1 MELPKKHLHCS
12 FPPQGLPIRHKNSII
27 ISKIQVSYHFQEELF
42 VNMKNKTLGS
52 KVVQHLIAAARN
64 ATPSPLKKLAKKIFR
79 IKDSNVIKHHQKL
92 LDEILKK
99 EKDNQRE
106 IIIFPPSLDWN
117 VQLFQ
122 RPQQLALALGRQ
134 GALVF
139 YLQPKPNR
147 KQPPFHLI
155 EENIYLCNV
164 HVDVF
169 HALPNPFIYLLTWNS
184 DYARCFNHPRILY
197 DFVDDID
204 VFYGERDQ
212 IIRGHEFLLRNA
224 HIVLATA
231 NKLIE
236 EVKIYRPDVIYSPN
250 GVVYEHFARAAR
262 NEYSVPPQDLADRVA
277 SQQPIIGYYG
287 ALARWFDYD
296 LFKKV
301 AFLRP
306 NYQFVVIGP
315 NYDGTLEHTDLLKI
329 PNIHWLGVKPYK
341 ELPHYLQY
349 FDVATIPFIVND
361 ITHATSPLKLFEY
374 MAGEKPVVITPM
386 RESMNYAG
394 VLIAQDAEEFA
405 TQLDNALLKKD
416 DPEYRTLLRK
426 TALENTWDERAK
438 VLLDAL
444 LEKSNHYSSNLKDSS
459 DQVPQ
464 CS

>member
-1 MELPKKHLHCS
+1 M
-12 FPPQGLPIRHKNSII
+12 NT
-27 ISKIQVSYHFQEELF
+27 
-42 VNMKNKTLGS
+42 KTLAS
-52 KVVQHLIAAARN
+52 KATRYLIETIRKI
-64 ATPSPLKKLAKKIFR
+64 TPSPVKKIAKKILR
-79 IKDSNVIKHHQKL
+79 IKDSNIIKQHQKL
-92 LDEILKK
+92 LDEILTDKK
-99 EKDNQRE
+99 GYYKE
-106 IIIFPPSLDWN
+106 IVIFPPSLDWN

-139 YLQPKPNR
+139 YMQPNPDR

-155 EENIYLCNV
+155 EKGIYLCNV
-164 HVDVF
+164 HVDTF
-169 HALPNPFIYLLTWNS
+169 RDLPNPFIYLLTWNS
-184 DYARCFNHPRILY
+184 DYAKCFNHPRIIY

-212 IIRGHEFLLRNA
+212 IVRGHDFLLRNA

-236 EVKIYRPDVIYSPN
+236 EVKNYRPDVIYSPN
-250 GVVYEHFARAAR
+250 GVVYEHFSKAAR
-262 NEYSVPPQDLADRVA
+262 NEYTAPPQDLEALIT
-277 SQQPIIGYYG
+277 SHQPIIGYYG

-296 LFKKV
+296 LFKKI
-301 AFLRP
+301 ALLRP
-306 NYQFVVIGP
+306 NYQFILIGP
-315 NYDGTLEHTDLLKI
+315 DYDGTLQRTDLLTI

-349 FDVATIPFIVND
+349 FDVATIPFVVNE

-394 VLIAQDAEEFA
+394 VLIAQKAEEFA
-405 TQLDNALLKKD
+405 TQLDNALFKKD

-426 TALENTWDERAK
+426 IALENTWDERAK

-444 LEKSNHYSSNLKDSS
+444 LKEPKK
-459 DQVPQ
+459 
-464 CS
+464 

>member
-1 MELPKKHLHCS
+1 M
-12 FPPQGLPIRHKNSII
+12 R
-27 ISKIQVSYHFQEELF
+27 
-42 VNMKNKTLGS
+42 NKTLGS
-52 KVVQHLIAAARN
+52 KVIQYLIAAARY
-64 ATPSPLKKLAKKIFR
+64 ATPFPLKKIAKKILR
-79 IKDSNVIKHHQKL
+79 IKDINVIKHHQKV
-92 LDEILKK
+92 LDEILTNQQDHYK
-99 EKDNQRE
+99 E
-106 IIIFPPSLDWN
+106 IVIFPPSLDWN

-139 YLQPKPNR
+139 YLQPKPDQ
-147 KQPPFHLI
+147 KQPPFNLI
-155 EENIYLCNV
+155 ENGVYLCNV

-169 HALPNPFIYLLTWNS
+169 HDLPNPFIYLLTWNS
-184 DYARCFNHPRILY
+184 DYARCFNQPRILY

-212 IIRGHEFLLRNA
+212 IVRGHEFLLRNA
-224 HIVLATA
+224 HIILATA

-236 EVKIYRPDVIYSPN
+236 EVKNYRSDVIYAPN

-262 NEYSVPPQDLADRVA
+262 NEYSTPPQDLADLAA

-301 AFLRP
+301 ALLRP
-306 NYQFVVIGP
+306 NYHFVLIGP
-315 NYDGTLEHTDLLKI
+315 DYDGTLEHTDLLTT
-329 PNIHWLGVKPYK
+329 PNIHWLGVKPYN

-361 ITHATSPLKLFEY
+361 ITHATSPIKLFEY

-386 RESMNYAG
+386 RESMNYPG

-416 DPEYRTLLRK
+416 SPEYRTLLRK
-426 TALENTWDERAK
+426 IALENTWDERAK
-438 VLLDAL
+438 ALLDAL
-444 LEKSNHYSSNLKDSS
+444 
-459 DQVPQ
+459 
-464 CS
+464 